1 MPRLRADAGSWRNE
15 LRRIEDLGYDTV
27 AVSEHV
33 TDGWVLEPLAA
44 MAFAA
49 ASTTRLHVLSLVLTN
64 DLHHPALLAK
74 AAATIDALSDGRLE
88 LGIGAGWKQHDYR
101 TVGLPF
107 DPPAERIDRLAEAL
121 EIVRQYF
128 SREHVH
134 FTGSHYAVDNM
145 ESLPRRSGFGGP
157 PLFVGGGGPR
167 MLELAGRVADIAGI
181 HLRQTTPTL
190 DPAAVLDL
198 TAECVDR
205 KIERVRAAA
214 AAAGRPTPTF
224 QFTCYHVD
232 ITDAPSHGPKCRS
245 SFSGHLAEASD
256 MLKDSPAVLTGTVAE
271 CAEQL
276 LAWHERYGITYWHL
290 GQDVEAGG
298 AIIAQLSR

>member
-49 ASTTRLHVLSLVLTN
+49 ASTTRLRVLSLVLTN

-74 AAATIDALSDGRLE
+74 AAATIDALSEGRLE
-88 LGIGAGWKQHDYR
+88 LGIGAGWKQDDYQ
-101 TVGLPF
+101 TLGLPF

-121 EIVRQYF
+121 EIMRRYF
-128 SREHVH
+128 SSEQVQ
-134 FTGSHYAVDNM
+134 FTGTHYAVDQM
-145 ESLPRRSGFGGP
+145 ESLPRRCGSGGP

-167 MLELAGRVADIAGI
+167 MLDLAGRVADIVGI
-181 HLRQTTPTL
+181 HLRHDTTTI
-190 DPAAVLDL
+190 DSAAVLDL

-232 ITDAPSHGPKCRS
+232 ITDAPSHGPKCTS